1 MLQFICENINA
12 IVSVSIMAIY
22 WFMYNYRSVA
32 ANVSNIDKKRIEK
45 GMTPM
50 SEEEKKV
57 IAKTLRA
64 SVIQDSVGAFIA
76 GIVALAVVYFF

>member
-1 MLQFICENINA
+1 MLQFIRENINA

-22 WFMYNYRSVA
+22 WVMFNYRSVA
-32 ANVSNIDKKRIEK
+32 ANVNNIDKKRIEK

-57 IAKTLRA
+57 ITKTLR
-64 SVIQDSVGAFIA
+64 SSIVQDSMIAFIS